1 MAALSSA
8 NMKYTAE
15 ELAKVSGISAETMA
29 NWGLTQSTD
38 TLTMSQLAELASS
51 DAQAKKVLEKIIAQN
66 AQKVANGEI
75 TASNIGL
82 AASEGTA
89 TLATGSF
96 TTAIKANISAMW
108 TWMTTTPLGWLTLL
122 AAGVFAVVK
131 AYDIFT
137 VSVEEQREAMENSVS
152 AYEEAQT
159 ALSNTTTELENQ
171 EQAMDNLLAKE
182 KLTYAEK
189 GQLEELKQITAELR
203 IQKDL
208 NEKNVDKTKR
218 EAAVD
223 ASKLFKKQFGDYEI
237 SESKIDEYE
246 YNADL
251 MGGNTKL
258 IWKEDNISAMLAG
271 YRQFMELRKQA
282 YEEGDQY
289 HIDHFTGLTEDI
301 KENIFEAAQE
311 LQTQKDAIS
320 DYYETLK
327 NTPYDSLTSE
337 QKEVVDSYNSIS
349 NAIALIYKQLDPQT
363 WNSMQLT
370 DVFAVEGAEKTKEE
384 LIEMAKAGTLD
395 EKTIQSYTTL
405 NKALEGSS
413 LVLEDDKTA
422 AGAFCDEIYAMA
434 GVTKTAGENVDKVT
448 ASLSDLSKA
457 SKGIS
462 SLASAFDEVYDK
474 GYVSLD
480 TISSIK
486 EAVGDSVDNW
496 SDYEHILMTAKEGSS
511 ELNQALSDLT
521 YKILDNAFAEKDLSA
536 VTEEEVAAVLREN
549 GVKNDSAI
557 AHEYLTQ
564 AREKERAATILAADA
579 SEESISALIAEME
592 QAGLTK
598 DEIEN
603 LIATSIIFN
612 NTTLNVSDK
621 ISALANLE
629 QQLGITVSKAI
640 NLNNIL
646 SGLGTSNSTL
656 QMSTALNEYGVKRT
670 AKGYEYNGKTYS
682 TGKDALNAAMMSE
695 FSSDNRTTPQ
705 YTSKTLEDR
714 QKKAAELAKEAAKK
728 EKEYAD
734 KVSDINKDL
743 AEKEAQF
750 ADDMAE
756 AWEKEHLERFKD
768 NLKQY
773 ENIIN
778 QFKEKIDVTDSGL
791 DLIEPD
797 DFTAK
802 ADLLSL
808 KLNQVTTYG
817 AAMREE
823 FDRLCSITPQ
833 TADEAEELASRIQTL
848 GSDMRDNVSTLR
860 ETQVAIQKLRIEA
873 ISSILDSGVGQ
884 LEAEL
889 DRIDRRLKILN
900 SDNSEDYRYVKKALD
915 MDRQLPLMSD
925 FKTQR
930 NAKARENRALISA
943 EQDKQDKIN
952 AIVTRSLQMQAEANA
967 AARAKERANLIKDM
981 EDARADAAKK
991 LKEAT
996 EDYIEFLK
1004 ENKLYTDKTAKEI
1017 EDIIKQTDL
1026 TFPEP
1031 DISSVTSAFD
1041 NIKSGI
1047 QEVADMVDGLEI
1059 NIQGSASVSTGE
1071 GAGGG
1076 GGSIPSGGIP
1086 VGAAVYFQS
1095 KDPNGH
1101 VGIMGSDGYI
1111 YHDEG
1116 GKISRNKLSE
1126 MSSKG
1131 YTYRGY
1137 GWNGGVALS
1146 AEEAA
1151 KVAAVAQD
1159 STSYGVIPRNK
1170 ACQAWVADVYA
1181 VATGK
1186 PRVSKASAT
1195 EAWEAWGISGSGSY
1209 PNSGMGFISAK
1220 YEGGTVG
1227 AISSGIGDY
1236 GGKSYGIPQFSTT
1249 TGSANK
1255 FISWLKTYYPSI
1267 GNTFGSAL
1275 AGTADFDNRWL
1286 NAANKFSSEFAKA
1299 QNEYAFQTM
1308 VEPIRQKIRSQY
1320 GLDMNRSTALREAL
1334 ISAAYQY
1341 NNLTPGLLSG
1351 YKNGM
1356 SDREIINLIY
1366 GNKKKNVNTN
1376 FKSSSASVRK
1386 SILNRISKEWA
1397 DVLNLLSYAD
1407 GTDGHPGGLALVGDE
1422 NFLKGSNTP
1431 SPELI
1436 SYPDGSVEIAGK
1448 TGAEIRNLP
1457 KGTSV
1462 VPTKDTKKLIDRIPS
1477 YSGGIGRGN
1486 MDDEGVRN
1494 FLAALDS
1501 GWLTLVGNQPQ
1512 SGDYIVEASPYWSSP
1527 EYYADKAWNERT
1539 ISEKYK
1545 EMYDRK
1551 ELQSLLVSA
1560 VETGYSNALAPYAK
1574 ELRGF
1579 WDELQPQVNEIKQ
1592 YIKEYGL
1599 EKAQEKYGRLYLTGT
1614 NTSDNIYGKN
1624 GRLADTDW
1632 NYVTQDMLYK
1642 AHTSNYD
1649 YMMTGEI
1656 HQNLANAMLDYYHL
1670 KKVALYKN
1678 SDNFKDIMDLDKL
1691 YTKLLRD
1698 SVDVKEVM
1706 DEPTWYEKD
1715 FYGDDTSHR
1724 SHKESTHPYSLF
1736 TNAITSYFSQ
1746 VEQHKALNP
1755 DRILEIEEKL
1765 EFNKEHPDFL
1775 TSQQLKSLED
1785 EKAKLEKEMTADLDV
1800 FIDSIKDLNPFEFI
1814 LANDKLGSKYWN
1826 FDNSTGNPFDES
1838 YRYGSDYTYINGKRV
1853 ESKEHSKG
1861 IFDVLLRNKNYQQ
1874 QLFNIFDE
1882 NGNIKEDFVGQITK
1896 LNSGLVRNSD
1906 GTYTYT
1912 SDVLDGFSITW
1923 DKNGQFQEMKT
1934 LNDGGTELSMADFV
1948 QNYKDVVNAIDDYKP
1963 KIITSGIDDL
1973 AVNEFN
1979 TNTAYGAEL
1988 SDSEKAEALAA
1999 MGLGDAYS
2007 DGSKIITPA
2016 DMLPLQQLTSQFED
2030 AWDKI
2035 ARKARVLTL
2044 DIDTDWRL
2052 SDEQK
2057 DLAQFRV
2064 AQDIFEEGSE
2074 TLLKMKEQA
2083 IAAYL
2088 DYLKSDN
2095 YSKEVADAYQDV
2107 IDDIDDRLQSLAD
2120 DIASKRQAFIQKMEN
2135 DISAFEDFISEHN
2148 TYNDWAKIGTSEL
2161 KVLRKEL
2168 DVIRNA
2174 HWDKALT
2181 DEAYQQRLSD
2191 YNQKVYSTGKSLI
2204 QNAFNELIQQYE
2216 DEINDKIEKKDLD
2229 KSRWESLRTLGQSY
2243 YDVIN
2248 SVREATHD
2256 INKELKA
2263 SQTMYEYLNEESR
2276 ELLFNEK
2283 DYRTLSSQ
2291 LNAIKQEATALQSEY
2306 MRKIRKADKESIDQ
2320 ITASYQR
2327 EYEVL
2332 MGNYEIAK
2340 ADLEVAK
2347 KKQKLDN
2354 VLNERNVS
2362 MFINGEWRW
2371 VANSQDVI
2379 DAQSELEDAKFSQEQ
2394 ANEGLNQTLNLNHL
2408 QAASDGITTEI
2419 NYLNS
2424 DLEAIRDKWSDIQ
2437 KLMDGKSLALSQIL
2451 QDIAE
2456 SDCTQLQDII
2466 KTFGSSFVDFFEKLT
2481 GKTLNIPENK
2491 VRNYDK
2497 NTDYMSLILYTARN
2511 EEDVVKYNHLRN
2523 QKIKNEGLSD
2533 SMLYDE
2539 QAKRLWRE
2547 AEDDRK
2553 KRAGYA
2559 KGTSNARKGVA
2570 QIGELEPETLITS
2583 KGKYIPIEQPTLANL
2598 LGGEVVFNSEQMNN
2612 LRTLYD
2618 LSKVFTP
2625 NLKSVPMS
2633 NISHNQ
2639 STQIDNS
2646 VTINGL
2652 TVEKESNGELLNQ
2665 LRRLRAIS

>member
-1 MAALSSA
+1 MLASWSSNGNFVTRFKPETLISDSTRNSLDSISRMSIPKSDEAWDKVINKLKISDESLKSFLKTKEAAYQTKDLATFTQYLKDNNRTLDLATIKMKALAVAKNLALNIGIGLAVTALTAGIDYLIHREEKLQQALDDSASKFNAAVEEIKSLKNEVTETSKRISELQELADNGTISIAEQAELDTLKETNKELERKILLKQQDKADEAKNTLKKAKKTVEGNVVSKYRTMTAPDGSSQAAYVTPDEELGFAIDAFNRGIKPEKAESQIKKMYEKISPALDAYSDLINAGVTLEGEDKTRYEQLKNAQDLYVEYIYNINKTKEAFKALNAEQQRNILFNTLIEKGLSDENAKAILKAIPDNDLEKYWDKDFSFTPPQMKDNETAKEYGERYAKAWIDGIKKVVEDTKKEPASLDVLKKGGENIGKLASSYDEIFDKGHISLSTISEICDALELSGDELEKYKKILISAKEGDKEYSAALS
-8 NMKYTAE
+8 E
-15 ELAKVSGISAETMA
+15 
-29 NWGLTQSTD
+29 
-38 TLTMSQLAELASS
+38 
-51 DAQAKKVLEKIIAQN
+51 
-66 AQKVANGEI
+66 
-75 TASNIGL
+75 
-82 AASEGTA
+82 
-89 TLATGSF
+89 
-96 TTAIKANISAMW
+96 
-108 TWMTTTPLGWLTLL
+108 
-122 AAGVFAVVK
+122 
-131 AYDIFT
+131 
-137 VSVEEQREAMENSVS
+137 
-152 AYEEAQT
+152 
-159 ALSNTTTELENQ
+159 
-171 EQAMDNLLAKE
+171 
-182 KLTYAEK
+182 
-189 GQLEELKQITAELR
+189 
-203 IQKDL
+203 
-208 NEKNVDKTKR
+208 
-218 EAAVD
+218 
-223 ASKLFKKQFGDYEI
+223 
-237 SESKIDEYE
+237 
-246 YNADL
+246 
-251 MGGNTKL
+251 
-258 IWKEDNISAMLAG
+258 
-271 YRQFMELRKQA
+271 
-282 YEEGDQY
+282 
-289 HIDHFTGLTEDI
+289 
-301 KENIFEAAQE
+301 
-311 LQTQKDAIS
+311 
-320 DYYETLK
+320 
-327 NTPYDSLTSE
+327 
-337 QKEVVDSYNSIS
+337 
-349 NAIALIYKQLDPQT
+349 
-363 WNSMQLT
+363 
-370 DVFAVEGAEKTKEE
+370 
-384 LIEMAKAGTLD
+384 
-395 EKTIQSYTTL
+395 
-405 NKALEGSS
+405 
-413 LVLEDDKTA
+413 
-422 AGAFCDEIYAMA
+422 
-434 GVTKTAGENVDKVT
+434 
-448 ASLSDLSKA
+448 
-457 SKGIS
+457 
-462 SLASAFDEVYDK
+462 
-474 GYVSLD
+474 
-480 TISSIK
+480 
-486 EAVGDSVDNW
+486 
-496 SDYEHILMTAKEGSS
+496 
-511 ELNQALSDLT
+511 LT
-521 YKILDNAFAEKDLSA
+521 YKMLEKTFSTEGLANA
-536 VTEEEVAAVLREN
+536 TEEEVAAVLKEN
-549 GVKNDSAI
+549 DVANASVVAHDAI
-557 AHEYLTQ
+557 TQ
-564 AREKERAATILAADA
+564 AKADLAVQNFATVDSID
-579 SEESISALIAEME
+579 ESVSALIAEMK
-592 QAGLTK
+592 QAGLTEMGIY
-598 DEIEN
+598 D
-603 LIATSIIFN
+603 LIATSIVFN
-612 NTTLNVSDK
+612 QTSLSVSDK
-621 ISALANLE
+621 ITALISLAE
-629 QQLGITVSKAI
+629 QLGLTATKAQL
-640 NLNNIL
+640 LNDALN
-646 SGLGTSNSTL
+646 GTTDSRL
-656 QMSTALNEYGVKRT
+656 QMATALYEYGISNNG
-670 AKGYEYNGKTYS
+670 KGYEYNGKTY
-682 TGKDALNAAMMSE
+682 KNAQAALNAAMMDD
-695 FSSDNRTTPQ
+695 FSFSKPDKTTPKYESQ
-705 YTSKTLEDR
+705 ALKKR
-714 QKKAAELAKEAAKK
+714 QDEAEKLRKEAIKK
-728 EKEYAD
+728 KKDYAD

-756 AWEKEHLERFKD
+756 AWEKEHLEQFKD

-797 DFTAK
+797 DFTTK

-817 AAMREE
+817 AAMRQE

-915 MDRQLPLMSD
+915 MDRQLPLMGD

-930 NAKARENRALISA
+930 NAKSRENRALISA

-981 EDARADAAKK
+981 EDARADAAEK

-1004 ENKLYTDKTAKEI
+1004 ENKLYTKQTSKEI

-1095 KDPNGH
+1095 EDPNGH

-1111 YHDEG
+1111 YHDEL

-1159 STSYGVIPRNK
+1159 STSYGVIPK
-1170 ACQAWVADVYA
+1170 DKKCQAWVADVYA
-1181 VATGK
+1181 AATGK

-1195 EAWEAWGISGSGSY
+1195 EAWKAWGVSGSGFY
-1209 PNSGMGFISAK
+1209 PSSGAGFISAK

-1227 AISSGIGDY
+1227 AISSGIGDH
-1236 GGKSYGIPQFSTT
+1236 GGKSYGIPQFATN
-1249 TGSANK
+1249 TGSASR

-1267 GNTFGSAL
+1267 GNSFGSAL

-1308 VEPIRQKIRSQY
+1308 VEPIRQKIYAQY

-1351 YKNGM
+1351 YKKGM

-1386 SILNRISKEWA
+1386 SIANRIANEWK

-1407 GTDGHPGGLALVGDE
+1407 GTNSHPGGLALVGDE
-1422 NFLKGSNTP
+1422 NFLKGSNAP

-1436 SYPDGSVEIAGK
+1436 SYPDGSVEIAGQS
-1448 TGAEIRNLP
+1448 GAEIRNLP

-1462 VPTKDTKKLIDRIPS
+1462 IPAKDTKKLIGRIPS
-1477 YSGGIGRGN
+1477 YAGGIGRGN

-1501 GWLTLVGNQPQ
+1501 GWALIAGGELKD
-1512 SGDYIVEASPYWSSP
+1512 SDYLIKAGSYWNSP
-1527 EYYADKAWNERT
+1527 EYYADKAWSERT
-1539 ISEKYK
+1539 ISDKYK
-1545 EMYDRK
+1545 GVYDRTRTRD
-1551 ELQSLLVSA
+1551 LLVSA
-1560 VETGYSNALAPYAK
+1560 VETGFSEALAPYVK
-1574 ELRGF
+1574 ELNGY
-1579 WDELQPQVNEIKQ
+1579 WDELTPQVNEIKQ
-1592 YIKEYGL
+1592 YIKENGL
-1599 EKAQEKYGRLYLTGT
+1599 DKAKEKYGELYLTRT
-1614 NTSDNIYGKN
+1614 NTSNNLYDSQ
-1624 GRLADTDW
+1624 GRVALADS
-1632 NYVTQDMLYK
+1632 NYVTGDMLYK

-1649 YMMTGEI
+1649 YMMTGEA
-1656 HQNLANAMLDYYHL
+1656 HQNIANAMLDYYHL

-1678 SDNFKDIMDLDKL
+1678 SDNFKDIMDLDK
-1691 YTKLLRD
+1691 YYNKLLKD
-1698 SVDVKEVM
+1698 SMQVKEVM
-1706 DEPTWYEKD
+1706 DDPTWYEKD
-1715 FYGDDTSHR
+1715 FYGDDVSHR
-1724 SHKESTHPYSLF
+1724 SHKEYANPYSLF
-1736 TNAITSYFSQ
+1736 DKAIVSYFSEL
-1746 VEQHKALNP
+1746 EQHKAENP
-1755 DRILEIEEKL
+1755 DKILKIDEQL
-1765 EFNKEHPDFL
+1765 EFAKEHTDFL
-1775 TSQQLKSLED
+1775 TSQQIKSLED
-1785 EKAKLEKEMTADLDV
+1785 EKAKLEKEMTADINV
-1800 FIDSIKDLNPFEFI
+1800 ISDSIKDLNPFEFI
-1814 LANDKLGSKYWN
+1814 LANDQLGSKHWN

-1838 YRYGSDYTYINGKRV
+1838 YRYGSGVTYINGKRV
-1853 ESKEHSKG
+1853 ETKEHSKG
-1861 IFDVLLRNKNYQQ
+1861 IFDALLQNKNYQQ
-1874 QLFNIFDE
+1874 SLFNVFDE
-1882 NGNIKEDFVGQITK
+1882 NGNIKEDFAGQITK
-1896 LNSGLVRNSD
+1896 LNSGLVRNAD

-1912 SDVLDGFSITW
+1912 SDALNGFSITW
-1923 DKNGQFQEMKT
+1923 DKNGQFQKMQT
-1934 LNDGGTELSMADFV
+1934 LNDGGTELSMADFI

-1963 KIITSGIDDL
+1963 KIITTGIDDL

-1979 TNTAYGAEL
+1979 TNTSYGAEL

-1999 MGLGDAYS
+1999 MGLGDTYS

-2291 LNAIKQEATALQSEY
+2291 LNTIKQEATALQSEY

-2332 MGNYEIAK
+2332 MKNYEIAK
-2340 ADLEVAK
+2340 ADLEVTK

-2379 DAQSELEDAKFSQEQ
+2379 DAQNELEDAKFSQKQ
-2394 ANEGLNQTLNLNHL
+2394 ANEDLNQTLNLNHL

-2456 SDCTQLQDII
+2456 SDCTQLQDIM
-2466 KTFGSSFVDFFEKLT
+2466 KTCGSSFVDFFEKLT

-2511 EEDVVKYNHLRN
+2511 EKDVEEYNHLRN

-2625 NLKSVPMS
+2625 NLESVPMS
-2633 NISHNQ
+2633 NISQNQ

-2652 TVEKESNGELLNQ
+2652 TVEKESNGELMNQ